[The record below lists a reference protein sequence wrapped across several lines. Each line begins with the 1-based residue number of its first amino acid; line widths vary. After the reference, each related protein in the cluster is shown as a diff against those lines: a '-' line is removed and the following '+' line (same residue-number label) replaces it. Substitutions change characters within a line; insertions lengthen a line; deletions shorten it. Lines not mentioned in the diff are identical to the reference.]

1 MGKRTR
7 SILVLKNGKEIPI
20 TGITGRYYVTREAQY
35 RKNSPTVKGVRTAT
49 DAECDALTA
58 SRSRN
63 TRRGKMTE

>member
-1 MGKRTR
+1 MGKKTG

-35 RKNSPTVKGVRTAT
+35 RKNSPTVKGVRAAT

-58 SRSRN
+58 AQGKK
-63 TRRGKMTE
+63 TRRGKTKG

>member
-1 MGKRTR
+1 MGKKTR

-35 RKNSPTVKGVRTAT
+35 RKNSPSVKSVKAAT

-58 SRSRN
+58 RQSRN
-63 TRRGKMTE
+63 ARRERNSR

>member
-35 RKNSPTVKGVRTAT
+35 RKNSPTVKGVRAAT
-49 DAECDALTA
+49 DAECDALTVA
-58 SRSRN
+58 QGKIP
-63 TRRGKMTE
+63 RRGKTEG

>member
-35 RKNSPTVKGVRTAT
+35 RKNSPTVKGVRAAT

-58 SRSRN
+58 AQGKKP
-63 TRRGKMTE
+63 RRGKTEG